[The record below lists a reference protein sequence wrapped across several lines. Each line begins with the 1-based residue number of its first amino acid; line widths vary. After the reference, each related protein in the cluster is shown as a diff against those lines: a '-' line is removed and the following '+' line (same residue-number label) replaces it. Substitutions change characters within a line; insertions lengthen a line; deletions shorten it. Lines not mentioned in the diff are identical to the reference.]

1 MPWSFCPITRIRIF
15 TEKETKVTEW
25 HSRTLLGLQA
35 RQGWTE
41 TIFCYVA
48 ATLVA
53 WKSFILS
60 FDGVCVVEK
69 VRVGG
74 GEINQHRDV

>member
-1 MPWSFCPITRIRIF
+1 MIRIF
-15 TEKETKVTEW
+15 TAKETKVTEW
-25 HSRTLLGLQA
+25 HSRTSLGPQA

-60 FDGVCVVEK
+60 FLSVQSCSESFFEQCKFTALDFVS
-69 VRVGG
+69 
-74 GEINQHRDV
+74 I